1 MSNVRH
7 VMLAELVAGLVALV
21 ALVAVGLA
29 ARSPAQ

>member
-1 MSNVRH
+1 MSNVRR
-7 VMLAELVAGLVALV
+7 VMLAELVAGLV